1 MARLNIF
8 VSFEFDKDKDL
19 QNNFYQQARNQ
30 TQHRVRDCS
39 LHETYP
45 DENWRNKARA
55 SIRECDAVIVLIG
68 QDTHNAPGVIVE
80 TDMARSL
87 NKPVIQIRPQGRTY
101 QGLTRLGEPI
111 PWRWRTINAKL
122 DAISGGRR

>member
-1 MARLNIF
+1 MPTLNIF

-19 QNNFYQQARNQ
+19 QNNFYQQAKEETN
-30 TQHRVRDCS
+30 HRIRDCS

-45 DENWRNKARA
+45 DETWKNKARNA
-55 SIRECDAVIVLIG
+55 IRRCDVMVVLIG

-87 NKPVIQIRPQGRTY
+87 NKPIIQVRPQHRRY

-111 PWRWRTINAKL
+111 SWKWRTINAKL
-122 DAISGGRR
+122 DSIAK